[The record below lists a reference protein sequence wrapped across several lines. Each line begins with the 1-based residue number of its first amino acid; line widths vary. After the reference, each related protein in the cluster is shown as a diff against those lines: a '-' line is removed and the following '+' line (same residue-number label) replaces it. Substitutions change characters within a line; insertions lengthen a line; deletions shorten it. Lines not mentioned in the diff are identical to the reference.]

1 MDSKNLIEKF
11 ARDGFFITSGKE
23 YHDTISPLL
32 NDTIWIREEG
42 NDYHP
47 KDMKIYNIILYQ
59 IHLQIA
65 TDIVEPYFKD
75 YTIEKRR
82 IWEGVNDN
90 TTEWHNDLREPVRSN
105 HNNLSE
111 GPNCFFL
118 LYHSNMKDD
127 GAIYFKTKNSEV
139 KIYPTEGMLIG
150 VNCKNNF
157 LHRAEKSKNKRIIS
171 SYFFNI

>member
-11 ARDGFFITSGKE
+11 THDGFFITTGKE
-23 YHDTISPLL
+23 YHNIISPLL
-32 NDTIWIREEG
+32 SDTFWIHEG
-42 NDYHP
+42 GKNNDYHP
-47 KDMKIYNIILYQ
+47 KDIKIYNIILHQ

-65 TDIVEPYFKD
+65 KDIVEPYFKD

-82 IWEGVNDN
+82 IWEGVNTDA
-90 TTEWHNDLREPVRSN
+90 TVWHNDLR
-105 HNNLSE
+105 E

-118 LYHSNMKDD
+118 LYHSNMKDE
-127 GAIYFKTKNSEV
+127 GAIFFKTKNSEV

-157 LHRAEKSKNKRIIS
+157 LHRAEKSKNKRIVS

>member
-11 ARDGFFITSGKE
+11 THDGFFITTGKE
-23 YHDTISPLL
+23 YHDIISPLL
-32 NDTIWIREEG
+32 SDTIWIHEG
-42 NDYHP
+42 GESNDYHP
-47 KDMKIYNIILYQ
+47 KDIKIYNIILHQ
-59 IHLQIA
+59 IHLYIA
-65 TDIVEPYFKD
+65 KNIVEPYFKD

-82 IWEGVNDN
+82 IWEGVNNDA
-90 TTEWHNDLREPVRSN
+90 TVWHNDLR
-105 HNNLSE
+105 E

-157 LHRAEKSKNKRIIS
+157 LHRAEKSKNKRIVS
-171 SYFFNI
+171 SYFFNL

>member
-65 TDIVEPYFKD
+65 TDIV
-75 YTIEKRR
+75 
-82 IWEGVNDN
+82 
-90 TTEWHNDLREPVRSN
+90 N
-105 HNNLSE
+105 HTL
-111 GPNCFFL
+111 
-118 LYHSNMKDD
+118 
-127 GAIYFKTKNSEV
+127 
-139 KIYPTEGMLIG
+139 KIIL
-150 VNCKNNF
+150 
-157 LHRAEKSKNKRIIS
+157 
-171 SYFFNI
+171 